1 MGIEYFFKAS
11 PAIQI
16 HIIAALAA
24 LMFGILMFVR
34 RKGDKTHRMMGKIFL
49 LFMLTTATSAIFI
62 RQINDGNFWWIHLFI
77 PLTFFASWE
86 AVYYIRKGNVRSHK
100 RAVTGLFF
108 GALLIPGVFAM
119 TPGRLMHVIIF
130 GASY

>member
-1 MGIEYFFKAS
+1 MGIDYFFTAS
-11 PAIQI
+11 PVIQI

-24 LMFGILMFVR
+24 LIFGIVMFVR
-34 RKGDKTHRMMGKIFL
+34 RKGDKTHRMIGKLFL
-49 LFMLTTATSAIFI
+49 VFMIATAASAIFI

-86 AVYYIRKGNVRSHK
+86 AVHYIRKGNVRRHK

-108 GALLIPGVFAM
+108 GALLIPGLFAVM
-119 TPGRLMHVIIF
+119 PGRLMHVIIF
-130 GASY
+130 GTP